1 MDPLGPCAP
10 SCGTDAAR
18 SACPT
23 QADTIGTRQITA
35 PVKWYDVSRG
45 FGFLTID
52 HGPDSGRDIMLHYS
66 LFDDAQQQRLLDGA
80 QVTCRYREGE
90 RGLQATEILAIA
102 ASAAAP
108 VSSSRAGA
116 RWGDDCELP
125 ADAIPVEVKWYNRT
139 KGFGFATS
147 AAVAGDIFLHA
158 EILRAAMLTAIGP
171 GDRFFACVEPTD
183 RGHAAIMAIAKSWG
197 E

>member
-1 MDPLGPCAP
+1 M
-10 SCGTDAAR
+10 AR
-18 SACPT
+18 AACPT
-23 QADTIGTRQITA
+23 QADTIETHQITA

-52 HGPDSGRDIMLHYS
+52 HGPDRGRDIMLHYS

-80 QVTCRYREGE
+80 EVTCRYREGE

-102 ASAAAP
+102 ASADAP
-108 VSSSRAGA
+108 ISRSKAGA
-116 RWGDDCELP
+116 HRGEDCELP
-125 ADAIPVEVKWYNRT
+125 ADAIPVEVKWYNRI

-158 EILRAAMLTAIGP
+158 EILRAAMLTAIAP

-183 RGHAAIMAIAKSWG
+183 RGQAAVMAIAKSWG